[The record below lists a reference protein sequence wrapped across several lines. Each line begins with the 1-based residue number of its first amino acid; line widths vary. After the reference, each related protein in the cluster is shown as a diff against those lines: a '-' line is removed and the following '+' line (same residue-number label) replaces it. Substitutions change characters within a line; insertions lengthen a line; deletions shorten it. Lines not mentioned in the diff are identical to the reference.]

1 MAFLRQYKIQARL
14 WGVLFVSLVVLI
26 FITMISMGELKDS
39 MYSAKDEKNKNL
51 VEVAHSIFQYF
62 HQQQLN
68 GELTEEQAQTMAKA
82 VVKKLRYAETNYFW
96 VNDYQARMVMHP
108 IKTELDNTDVS
119 QSKDE
124 LGNFIFREFAKI
136 AQQQGEGRYEYYFTK
151 PGGTEPLPKFSHV
164 KGFQPWQWVIGT
176 GAYVDDVDE
185 QYSTAVMT
193 NMLIVALCIVL
204 MGGGLLLV
212 IRSITIPITKAKD
225 AMADIATG
233 SGDLRSQLSVEGK
246 DELSAMSQHFNEFV
260 NKIRDT
266 INTVDSSAN
275 KLSSASSDLLSTSEE
290 SNQSVSQQNEQ
301 ITLVAAAVEQLTAS
315 LQHVSESADKIA
327 LIVKTVDDGAS
338 QGVNELT
345 SALESLNSLTSDIN
359 KAVEVITS
367 LAAQTESIGDVLNVI
382 REIADQTNLL
392 ALNAAIEAA
401 RAGEQGRGFAVVAD
415 EARTLASRT
424 QQSTEE
430 IDKMIEQL
438 QDKGK
443 QAVSV
448 IQTSQKQS
456 VETVSKASDARES
469 LTAISESVAEL
480 AAIGDQNSAS
490 VSEQNKTVDEI
501 SSSVTNINDI
511 AQKTTELSTRT
522 ASSGKNVEIIS
533 TEIAQNL
540 SRFSK

>member
-185 QYSTAVMT
+185 QYSTAVM
-193 NMLIVALCIVL
+193 
-204 MGGGLLLV
+204 
-212 IRSITIPITKAKD
+212 
-225 AMADIATG
+225 ADIATG

-415 EARTLASRT
+415 EVRTLASRT

>member
-26 FITMISMGELKDS
+26 VITMISMGELKSS
-39 MYSAKDEKNKNL
+39 MYGAKDEKNKNL
-51 VEVAHSIFQYF
+51 VEVAHGIFQYF

-82 VVKKLRYAETNYFW
+82 VVKKLRYDDTNYFW

-151 PGGTEPLPKFSHV
+151 PGGSEPFPKFSHV

-176 GAYVDDVDE
+176 GAYVDDVDD
-185 QYSTAVMT
+185 QYTTSVMT

-212 IRSITIPITKAKD
+212 IRSITIPITNAKD

-233 SGDLRSQLSVEGK
+233 SGDLRSQLNVEGK

-260 NKIRDT
+260 SKIRDT

-275 KLSSASSDLLSTSEE
+275 KLSSASSDLLVTSEE

-315 LQHVSESADKIA
+315 LQHVSDSADKIA
-327 LIVKTVDDGAS
+327 QIVKTVDDGAS

-345 SALESLNSLTSDIN
+345 AALESLKSLTGDIN

-415 EARTLASRT
+415 EVRTLASRT

-456 VETVSKASDARES
+456 VETVSKASDARDS
-469 LTAISESVAEL
+469 LTAISASVAEL
-480 AAIGDQNSAS
+480 AAIGNQNSAS

-501 SSSVTNINDI
+501 SHSVTSINDL

-522 ASSGKNVEIIS
+522 ASSGQNVENIS
-533 TEIAQNL
+533 LEIAQNL